1 MLSILSLVVP
11 VLLAPSLPQV
21 GLSSLAGD
29 EPPVRLWLN
38 GDRRFEAGDRA
49 RVQVE
54 ARDDGFLLVLNF
66 DTDGRVRVLY
76 PVDPRD
82 DGFVRGGRR
91 YEVRD
96 PRDRESFVVG
106 REGSGFVYVALSPDP
121 WNLRNWSRGSGWDYD
136 RIVVD
141 YNSQDPERDLTGLL
155 EQIAGSRGFDYDL
168 VEYFVHDVEIVRY
181 EYNTPRYYAPGVWAG
196 DPWCDPYWSTG
207 WFCSARPGVVISY
220 GRYYSGGWWSAGY
233 GPSWYWPSST
243 WYRYRPYS
251 YGRGYYDYSYH
262 RPWVWSGPTY
272 RPNNRPIIVGR
283 SRDYTVGR
291 MSPWT
296 FASGADYASPSRRP
310 NADLPDNYR
319 PRDGGVRSRPVDG
332 QERAP
337 EARQGRPV
345 TDRSA
350 SPPAAGRARPTTER
364 TGGAGQPAARP
375 AAGRRAGG
383 DAAPAAR
390 PAPARQPAAQPRAR
404 SRGNDPESGGTAA
417 ATRVTTPSRA
427 TAPTQ
432 GSRTSEASRPAATRA
447 RPVEARP
454 VARPA
459 TRQASTP
466 TRAPAQVSRPAAQRP
481 PESRPAPSRAAPQQS
496 REARPAPSRPTAQ
509 AAPPPRAQSRQAPAR
524 ASSPPAA
531 APTRRDPPARS
542 RGNN

>member
-1 MLSILSLVVP
+1 MLSILSLVFP
-11 VLLAPSLPQV
+11 LLLTPSLPQV
-21 GLSSLAGD
+21 GLSTLAGD

-38 GDRRFEAGDRA
+38 GDRRFEVGDRA

-54 ARDDGFLLVLNF
+54 ARDDGFLLVLHF
-66 DTDGRVRVLY
+66 DTEGRVRVLY

-121 WNLRNWSRGSGWDYD
+121 WNLRHWSRGSSWDYD
-136 RIVVD
+136 QIAVD
-141 YNSQDPERDLTGLL
+141 YNSQDPERELTGLL

-168 VEYFVHDVEIVRY
+168 AEYFVHDVEIVRY
-181 EYNTPRYYAPGVWAG
+181 EYSSPRYYAPGVWAG

-220 GRYYSGGWWSAGY
+220 GRDYRGTWWSAGY
-233 GPSWYWPSST
+233 GPSWYWPSSS

-272 RPNNRPIIVGR
+272 RPHNRPFIVGR
-283 SRDYTVGR
+283 SRDYTTGR
-291 MSPWT
+291 TSPWT
-296 FASGADYASPSRRP
+296 FASGDGYTAPARRP
-310 NADLPDNYR
+310 SADLPDNYR
-319 PRDGGVRSRPVDG
+319 PRDGGGVRSRPVDG

-337 EARQGRPV
+337 EARLGRPV
-345 TDRSA
+345 SDRSA

-364 TGGAGQPAARP
+364 SGGNDQPAARP
-375 AAGRRAGG
+375 TAGRRTGG

-390 PAPARQPAAQPRAR
+390 PAQDRQPAAPPRAR
-404 SRGNDPESGGTAA
+404 SRGNDPERGREDA
-417 ATRVTTPSRA
+417 ATRVTAPSRA
-427 TAPTQ
+427 
-432 GSRTSEASRPAATRA
+432 SEAARPAATRA

-454 VARPA
+454 EARPTA
-459 TRQASTP
+459 RSAAPPS
-466 TRAPAQVSRPAAQRP
+466 RAPAQTRRPAAQRQ
-481 PESRPAPSRAAPQQS
+481 PESRPAPSRAAPQRS
-496 REARPAPSRPTAQ
+496 SEARPA
-509 AAPPPRAQSRQAPAR
+509 AQSSAP
-524 ASSPPAA
+524 
-531 APTRRDPPARS
+531 RRNPPARS
-542 RGNN
+542 RGNQ